1 MSGLELGPCRIASE
15 IIGLKEL
22 RGLAE
27 GETKMTGAQDRS
39 CE

>member
-1 MSGLELGPCRIASE
+1 MSGLELGPCRVPCE
-15 IIGLKEL
+15 IIGLKEV

-27 GETKMTGAQDRS
+27 GETKMSGAQDRS